1 MVKLKCGI
9 TDRIMPFLL
18 ITNYFNCC
26 KLVMRWEKNASN
38 GNGKIDTENEWK
50 SCLYL

>member
-26 KLVMRWEKNASN
+26 KLVMRWKNVSN
-38 GNGKIDTENEWK
+38 DNGKIGTDNE
-50 SCLYL
+50 